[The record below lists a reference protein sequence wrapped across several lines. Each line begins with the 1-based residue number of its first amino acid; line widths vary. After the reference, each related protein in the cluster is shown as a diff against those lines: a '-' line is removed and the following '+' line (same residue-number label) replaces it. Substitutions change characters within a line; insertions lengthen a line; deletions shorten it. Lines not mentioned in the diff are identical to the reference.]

1 MALVIHKLRSGL
13 IYSQDFADYI
23 ESRHNIE
30 HFGHPG
36 EVLHL
41 DYVRCSQGE
50 LAGQE
55 WCQLNWLSGMHAAT
69 EHRHQI
75 GDVEV
80 YISKQAVRG
89 LKNRLLHFDGKEVV
103 VKK

>member
-1 MALVIHKLRSGL
+1 MALVLHKLRSGL
-13 IYSQDFADYI
+13 IYSQAFADFL
-23 ESRHNIE
+23 ESKHNIE

-36 EVLHL
+36 EVLQL
-41 DYVRCSQGE
+41 EYIRCSQGA

-55 WCQLNWLSGMHAAT
+55 WWQLLWVGGMNAPA
-69 EHRHQI
+69 ENRHLI

-80 YISKQAVRG
+80 CIPKQAMRG
-89 LKNRLLHFDGKEVV
+89 LKNRLLHFDGQKVV

>member
-1 MALVIHKLRSGL
+1 
-13 IYSQDFADYI
+13 
-23 ESRHNIE
+23 
-30 HFGHPG
+30 
-36 EVLHL
+36 
-41 DYVRCSQGE
+41 
-50 LAGQE
+50 
-55 WCQLNWLSGMHAAT
+55 MHAAT

>member
-69 EHRHQI
+69 EHRHLI

-80 YISKQAVRG
+80 YIPKQAVRG